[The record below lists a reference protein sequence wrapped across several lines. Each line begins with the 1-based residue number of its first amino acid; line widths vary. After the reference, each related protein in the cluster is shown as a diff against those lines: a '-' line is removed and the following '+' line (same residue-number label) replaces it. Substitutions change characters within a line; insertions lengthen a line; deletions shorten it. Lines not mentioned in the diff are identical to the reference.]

1 LEVFKTK
8 FVPLNLKMRNT
19 PVDHNIVK
27 SVIGESEVPNLGTA
41 SIREIV
47 KIVNQIEKATG
58 IKYIRMEM
66 GVPGLSAPSIGAE
79 AEIEALRKG
88 VASVYPNIEGE
99 NFLKEEASRFI
110 KLFLDI
116 DINPQGCI
124 PTVGSMMGGMVSF
137 MVANRNDK
145 TKEGTLFIDPGFPV
159 QKQQVK
165 MLGHD
170 YYSFDV
176 YNYRGKKLKAKL
188 ESYFKT
194 GKISSL
200 LFSNPN
206 NPSWICLN
214 EEELEIIGELSVKYD
229 VIVIEDL
236 AYFGM
241 DFRKDYSIPGVPP
254 FQPTVARYTDEY
266 IMLISSSK
274 IFSYAGQRIGLMAI
288 SDKLFD
294 RSYPDLLRYYSTDKF
309 GHSAIFGALYGI
321 SAGVAHS
328 VQYGFAAILKAI
340 NDGDYNFRHD
350 VIEYGEKAREMKRLF
365 ISNNFKI
372 VYDRDLDEPLADGF
386 YFTIG
391 YPGMTGSQLLE
402 ELLYYGI
409 SAISLEITGSDR
421 NEGLRACVSKVARNQ
436 FQDLEIRLKRF
447 ADDHPVNLNK

>member
-1 LEVFKTK
+1 
-8 FVPLNLKMRNT
+8 MRNT
-19 PVDHNIVK
+19 PVDYNVVK
-27 SVIGESEVPNLGTA
+27 SILLESGVHNLGTA

-66 GVPGLSAPSIGAE
+66 GVPGLSAPSIGTE

-99 NFLKEEASRFI
+99 SFLKEEASRFI

-116 DINPQGCI
+116 DINPEGCI

-137 MVANRNDK
+137 LVANRNDK

-188 ESYFKT
+188 ESYLKT
-194 GKISSL
+194 GRISSL

-214 EEELEIIGELSVKYD
+214 EEELAIIGELSVKYD

-254 FQPTVARYTDEY
+254 FQPTVAHYSDNY

-274 IFSYAGQRIGLMAI
+274 IFSYAGQRVGLMAI
-288 SDKLFD
+288 SDKLFN
-294 RSYPDLLRYYSTDKF
+294 RSYPDLLRYYQTDKF
-309 GHSAIFGALYGI
+309 GHSVIFGAIYGI

-328 VQYGFAAILKAI
+328 VQYGLGAILKAI

-350 VIEYGEKAREMKRLF
+350 IIEYGEKAREMKRMF

-372 VYDRDLDEPLADGF
+372 VYDRDLDEPIADGF

-402 ELLYYGI
+402 ELFYYGI
-409 SAISLEITGSDR
+409 SSISLEITGSDR
-421 NEGLRACVSKVARNQ
+421 NEGLRACVSKVSRSQ
-436 FQDLEIRLKRF
+436 FPDLEIRLRRF
-447 ADDHPVNLNK
+447 SEDHPLNLNK